1 MNSGSFRKGE
11 KRPKQGKH
19 GSPKAVLAAREA
31 ISLFTDGNA
40 DRLQGW
46 LDEIH
51 RTDGAKAAFECYTR
65 LLEYSLPKMQRTE
78 LTGQNG
84 EAHRQRQITL
94 RRSAFSQTAFDL
106 LAQTHVS
113 GQAFFVSECFKI
125 R

>member
-1 MNSGSFRKGE
+1 VKLFEKGLTMNSGSFRKGE

-65 LLEYSLPKMQRTE
+65 LLEYSLPKIQRTE

-84 EAHRQRQITL
+84 EAQVMT
-94 RRSAFSQTAFDL
+94 
-106 LAQTHVS
+106 
-113 GQAFFVSECFKI
+113 I
-125 R
+125 RWLDSRD

>member
-1 MNSGSFRKGE
+1 MVCILNTRNVQLIEKRTAMNSGSFRKGV
-11 KRPKQGKH
+11 KRPNQGKH

-65 LLEYSLPKMQRTE
+65 LLEYSLPKIQRTE
-78 LTGQNG
+78 LTGEGG
-84 EAHRQRQITL
+84 EAQVVTFRWLDSR
-94 RRSAFSQTAFDL
+94 D
-106 LAQTHVS
+106 
-113 GQAFFVSECFKI
+113 
-125 R
+125 

>member
-1 MNSGSFRKGE
+1 MNSGSFKKGE
-11 KRPKQGKH
+11 KRPRQGKR
-19 GSPKAVLAAREA
+19 GAGKVTLQTREA

-84 EAHRQRQITL
+84 EAQVMTFRWLDSR
-94 RRSAFSQTAFDL
+94 D
-106 LAQTHVS
+106 
-113 GQAFFVSECFKI
+113 
-125 R
+125 

>member
-78 LTGQNG
+78 LTGQARPRFGLPRLSIHQVPRVCRWMHTNHG
-84 EAHRQRQITL
+84 
-94 RRSAFSQTAFDL
+94 F
-106 LAQTHVS
+106 
-113 GQAFFVSECFKI
+113 
-125 R
+125 

>member
-1 MNSGSFRKGE
+1 MNSGSFKKGQ
-11 KRPKQGKH
+11 KRLGQGKR
-19 GSPKAVLAAREA
+19 GLGRVTTQTREA
-31 ISLFTDGNA
+31 ISAFADGNA

-84 EAHRQRQITL
+84 EAQVMTFRWMDSR
-94 RRSAFSQTAFDL
+94 D
-106 LAQTHVS
+106 
-113 GQAFFVSECFKI
+113 
-125 R
+125 

>member
-65 LLEYSLPKMQRTE
+65 LLEYSLPKIQRTE
-78 LTGQNG
+78 LTGEGG
-84 EAHRQRQITL
+84 EAQVVTFRWLDSR
-94 RRSAFSQTAFDL
+94 D
-106 LAQTHVS
+106 
-113 GQAFFVSECFKI
+113 
-125 R
+125 